1 MKSVSVTPTAGAKSE
16 VLSLPGLF
24 IVVQTSQSR
33 VVPAKKKAKVKK
45 AKTAKPKK
53 AASASATKVKKSAGK
68 KKPHTASTRPS
79 AKKTVTAAAAP
90 AIPKRELDQAR
101 ALRQGLADI
110 KKFLKK

>member
-16 VLSLPGLF
+16 VLSLPGLV
-24 IVVQTSQSR
+24 IVVQSR
-33 VVPAKKKAKVKK
+33 AAPAKKKAKVKK

-53 AASASATKVKKSAGK
+53 AASAPATKVKKTAGK
-68 KKPHTASTRPS
+68 KKPHTAS

-90 AIPKRELDQAR
+90 AIPKRELDQVR

>member
-53 AASASATKVKKSAGK
+53 AASASATKVKKTAGK
-68 KKPHTASTRPS
+68 KKPHTAS